1 MRHNELRMNKIKEIN
16 EIRNQIEPSKLTIP
30 TSSGQQRSTTQRSN
44 VLANENVTST
54 AINEEKKQ
62 FEKMQR
68 KNEMDLINMV
78 EYELKRK
85 IMK

>member
-1 MRHNELRMNKIKEIN
+1 M
-16 EIRNQIEPSKLTIP
+16 
-30 TSSGQQRSTTQRSN
+30 
-44 VLANENVTST
+44 LANENVTST

-85 IMK
+85 IMIKEAEAKMRKQ